1 VTISAAL
8 LAALGLALAVGVVS
22 NRGWTHVV
30 AVSVLE
36 RAGVIYVADLEL
48 FLVAAEPEPVALLAR
63 MPGVAG
69 ESEGERLRFC
79 PIAQAFQGSGGEVFD
94 RVGRV
99 VQGGAPRGMDRVEVR
114 ITGGVVDVRPD
125 SSISGPPREAAS
137 FPVMGELLCDPSG
150 PEGPPG
156 FLSPEP

>member
-1 VTISAAL
+1 VIR
-8 LAALGLALAVGVVS
+8 

-48 FLVAAEPEPVALLAR
+48 FLVAVEPEPVALSAR
-63 MPGVAG
+63 MPVAG
-69 ESEGERLRFC
+69 GREGERLRFC
-79 PIAQAFQGSGGEVFD
+79 PPAQAFQGSRGEVFD

-99 VQGGAPRGMDRVEVR
+99 VEGSASRGMDRVEVR
-114 ITGGVVDVRPD
+114 ITGGVVDVRPAN
-125 SSISGPPREAAS
+125 SMSGPPREAAS
-137 FPVMGELLCDPSG
+137 FEVMEALLCDPSG